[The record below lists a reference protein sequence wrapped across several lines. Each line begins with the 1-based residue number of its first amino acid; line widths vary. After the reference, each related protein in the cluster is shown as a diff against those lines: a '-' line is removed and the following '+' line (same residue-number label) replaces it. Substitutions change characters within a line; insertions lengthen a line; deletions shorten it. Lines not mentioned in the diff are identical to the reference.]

1 MKPDKGDRH
10 KFHKQRHDPLQASIL
25 ALDLPTTA
33 TKKRNSQGSQRRG
46 KREPLA
52 VEAHHY
58 CHDVATILAG
68 TPQRPWA
75 TTTYRGQQRKVMRK
89 TPRNSHNGREI
100 APTPGH
106 EHSERPR
113 VGRGTVGAIPKQNS
127 QSRIEEPNEMTVGRI
142 PIKRE
147 TGGSI
152 TAATCPTL
160 LT

>member
-10 KFHKQRHDPLQASIL
+10 KFHKQRHDPLQTSIH

-75 TTTYRGQQRKVMRK
+75 TTTHRGQHRKVMGK
-89 TPRNSHNGREI
+89 APWQSHNGREI
-100 APTPGH
+100 APTVPGH

-113 VGRGTVGAIPKQNS
+113 VGRGMVGAIPKQSS
-127 QSRIEEPNEMTVGRI
+127 QSVIEEPHEMTVGRI
-142 PIKRE
+142 PIKKGNRRE
-147 TGGSI
+147 HH
-152 TAATCPTL
+152 CCHLP
-160 LT
+160 